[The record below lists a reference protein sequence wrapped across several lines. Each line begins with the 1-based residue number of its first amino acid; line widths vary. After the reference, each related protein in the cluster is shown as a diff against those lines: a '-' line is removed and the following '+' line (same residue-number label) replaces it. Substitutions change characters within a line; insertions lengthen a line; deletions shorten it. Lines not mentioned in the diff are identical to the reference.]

1 MSRYTLTLS
10 LVALVLSAFVWGLS
24 SCGGG
29 GGNSG
34 APVVKIT
41 PTDNQAPVAKRAF
54 ENIALSLE
62 SGGQAEWRSD
72 DIGVY
77 FSDPDGDSLEF
88 RAESSDGDVASVAFA
103 GDALE
108 VRATGGGS
116 ATVTVTAT
124 DPRGL
129 SGSQK
134 FTVIVSDGTANNAP
148 VIVRPFDDLTLTIG
162 DGGEWESEEFLT
174 YFSEPDGDTHTYR
187 VEASP
192 GDVVRAELH
201 YVEGRGLTLI
211 VQALKPGTAT
221 ITVSMTDSG
230 GLSTS
235 QSFRVTVLD
244 GVAPPPDHSDTPAG
258 AREIV
263 SGDSVEGH
271 LDSPD
276 DIDMFRIRIA
286 ETSTIDVTLTSEEAG
301 IEIALLDSSGIVLA
315 TAVTASE
322 ARLLTTVQRGEF
334 FARVRALGPALKQ
347 KLGEL
352 SEGFNLAL
360 KVAKNI
366 ESLINILE
374 GRAEIDVEVGGIRGT
389 FVLGKHFEFPSGST
403 GRAFKTSLSVAG
415 LTATL
420 EQDALRIS
428 AAEDAV
434 PGALR
439 FTVTASAFGL
449 PNAVKVFQ
457 VNLIEGSNLPP
468 TSRCGSLVQQTVD
481 PGQSATFLLSEC
493 FTDDQPDELVFA
505 TSIVGSGTEWQVGI
519 SLGNLE
525 VQSGVGMSSRDF
537 IAVEVTATDSSGQS
551 AMQAF
556 RVNLN
561 KGLPA
566 IRPQSVPVMS
576 LEADA
581 IKTIDLTRFF
591 EDPEGSLLTFQLGR
605 EPDGLSLRQTGSSLS
620 VSADTDASGGY
631 KFQVTAIAADGR
643 SNVFTFRVNVTA
655 SLRELTELTIS
666 APAGETTTVRLT
678 DYIGFPQGVSDP
690 PPLGLLLL
698 PGSGTM
704 GASLVWH

>member
-88 RAESSDGDVASVAFA
+88 RAESSNGDVASVAFA

-258 AREIV
+258 AVPVVVGQPVDARI
-263 SGDSVEGH
+263 
-271 LDSPD
+271 DSPND
-276 DIDMFRIRIA
+276 VDYFLLEVDEPGTIA
-286 ETSTIDVTLTSEEAG
+286 VTIEAEPG
-301 IEIALLDSSGIVLA
+301 VEIALLDSSGNVLS
-315 TAVTASE
+315 TAVTASR
-322 ARLLTTVQRGEF
+322 ASLQATVAEKGRYF
-334 FARVRALGPALKQ
+334 VRVLKRAAGAAFKPVKYVLK
-347 KLGEL
+347 KVKV
-352 SEGFNLAL
+352 NLET
-360 KVAKNI
+360 V
-366 ESLINILE
+366 INIIRRIPKVVL
-374 GRAEIDVEVGGIRGT
+374 DVGQ
-389 FVLGKHFEFPSGST
+389 
-403 GRAFKTSLSVAG
+403 ASV
-415 LTATL
+415 
-420 EQDALRIS
+420 
-428 AAEDAV
+428 
-434 PGALR
+434 
-439 FTVTASAFGL
+439 
-449 PNAVKVFQ
+449 
-457 VNLIEGSNLPP
+457 
-468 TSRCGSLVQQTVD
+468 
-481 PGQSATFLLSEC
+481 
-493 FTDDQPDELVFA
+493 
-505 TSIVGSGTEWQVGI
+505 
-519 SLGNLE
+519 
-525 VQSGVGMSSRDF
+525 
-537 IAVEVTATDSSGQS
+537 
-551 AMQAF
+551 
-556 RVNLN
+556 
-561 KGLPA
+561 
-566 IRPQSVPVMS
+566 
-576 LEADA
+576 
-581 IKTIDLTRFF
+581 TIDLT
-591 EDPEGSLLTFQLGR
+591 EHFQH
-605 EPDGLSLRQTGSSLS
+605 PDGSPLAFRVSGSYLDSFSVTLQRSLVRISPGRRPTPGPVTLTVAASVPGEVAVDFFTVTIREAPNQPPLATKAFPALTLTPGCPVSIDLNEYFSDDDSLI
-620 VSADTDASGGY
+620 
-631 KFQVTAIAADGR
+631 FQVTRGSLHRYDGPAGARIVDLVSGDGHLEFSTVSGLDTSPRNIPPGPRDYNVIAHDPHGLEASQMLTLSYRVPDELTVRVPSLSR
-643 SNVFTFRVNVTA
+643 SSKESPESLTYAATSRPQAMNRSA
-655 SLRELTELTIS
+655 SLRFWDRE
-666 APAGETTTVRLT
+666 AGGRRL
-678 DYIGFPQGVSDP
+678 ICRGS
-690 PPLGLLLL
+690 LGG
-698 PGSGTM
+698 P
-704 GASLVWH
+704 